1 MRTDATT
8 QIPVAPAPA
17 LPDVQTDDFAR
28 QQVSGRKMA
37 GGMHLALIIVGGT
50 IGFAVFVISSR
61 IGGSL
66 GFYDAALA
74 FAIGSLLLGVMGSI
88 TSYVGA
94 RSRLSTYLLA
104 EFAFGISGA
113 KIANFVIALSLIG
126 WFGVICNTLG
136 EATQQMILEAT
147 GLDVPSWLTI
157 TAGSILMIFV
167 TAAGFTGIDR
177 LALCLVPVMALFI
190 GYAAYEALQTS
201 TENVLAFAEAF
212 TFQTAVSAVVGTYIV
227 GVIIQPDYSRFAVNT
242 RHAIW
247 SVFIALGLIFPLVQ
261 FFSAI
266 PGMATGEPNV
276 VVVMSMLGI
285 IIPAFFLLFLGA
297 WSSNVL
303 CLYSSGL
310 SLATMVKNVR
320 LSIIIVAIGIVG
332 TMLAFFMVQ
341 ERIVNYLV
349 LLGITIPPIGAI
361 YSIEAMLVRR
371 FKMDLDQLPAE
382 SHFNVRAF
390 IAWGGAIVAG
400 YLSGEGT
407 FGILNIAS
415 LDSLLVASVLYATLQ
430 YSRIL
435 NGVREHAAKRHA

>member
-1 MRTDATT
+1 ME
-8 QIPVAPAPA
+8 I
-17 LPDVQTDDFAR
+17 LPNNQTDDFAR
-28 QQVSGRKMA
+28 GQVTGKKTASGL
-37 GGMHLALIIVGGT
+37 HLALIIVGGT
-50 IGFAVFVISSR
+50 IGFAVIVISSQ

-66 GFYDAALA
+66 GFYQAGLA
-74 FAIGSLLLGVMGSI
+74 FAIGSLILGVMGAI

-94 RSRLSTYLLA
+94 KSRLSTYLLA
-104 EFAFGISGA
+104 EFAFGVSGA
-113 KIANFVIALSLIG
+113 KITNFIVALSLIG

-136 EATQQMILEAT
+136 LATHQMLLESI

-157 TAGSILMIFV
+157 TAGSFLMIFV
-167 TAAGFTGIDR
+167 TVMGFTGIDR
-177 LALCLVPVMALFI
+177 LAFYLVPVMTVFI
-190 GYAAYEALQTS
+190 AYAAYVALLTG
-201 TENVLAFAEAF
+201 TENVLAGNTSNY

-227 GVIIQPDYSRFAVNT
+227 GVIIQPDYSRFAINV

-276 VVVMSMLGI
+276 VRVMSLLGI

-310 SLATMVKNVR
+310 SMATLLQKVR
-320 LSIIIVAIGIVG
+320 LSYIVLGIGVVG

-341 ERIVNYLV
+341 ERIVPYLV

-361 YSIEAMLVRR
+361 YIIEATFVRR
-371 FKMDLDQLPAE
+371 FHMDLRRLEAE
-382 SHFNVRAF
+382 PHFNLRAF
-390 IAWGGAIVAG
+390 TAWGAAIVVG
-400 YLSGEGT
+400 YLSEEGI
-407 FGILNIAS
+407 FGLFQIAS
-415 LDSLLVASVLYATLQ
+415 IDSLFVASILYIALQ
-430 YSRIL
+430 YHRIL
-435 NGVREHAAKRHA
+435 NAREARVADTTSG